1 MNKMKKEYDFS
12 KGKRGVFYKENTVLN
27 IPIYLDPENLRF
39 VLKIAEEK
47 NLDTTFIVNKLIKEN
62 IKIAEV
68 LK

>member
-1 MNKMKKEYDFS
+1 MRKEYDFS
-12 KGKRGVFYKENTVLN
+12 NAKQGKFFKKDAVFN

-47 NLDTTFIVNKLIKEN
+47 NLDTAFIVNKLIKEN

>member
-1 MNKMKKEYDFS
+1 MEKEYDFS
-12 KGKRGVFYKENTVLN
+12 KAKRGIFYKENAVLN

>member
-1 MNKMKKEYDFS
+1 MKKEYNFS
-12 KGKRGVFYKENTVLN
+12 EAKRGKFYKENAIFN
-27 IPIYLDPENLRF
+27 IPIYLDPKNLRF

-47 NLDTTFIVNKLIKEN
+47 NLDTTHIVNQLIKES

>member
-1 MNKMKKEYDFS
+1 MKKEYDFS
-12 KGKRGVFYKENTVLN
+12 KAKRGVFYKENNVLN

-62 IKIAEV
+62 IRIAEV